1 MAEQPFGGHVG
12 PMMKLTTKLC
22 GPGFLALRPPN
33 AVRQCGVLIT
43 ALSCTV
49 PVLGQT
55 GATNG
60 DWPTYSADGGSTKY
74 SSLGAIN
81 RENAGELEIAWRWQ
95 ARNFGPNPEF
105 NSRVT
110 PIMVDGVLYTTAGYR
125 RAVVAIDAT
134 TGETLWMYRLDE
146 GRRGENAPRLNSGR
160 GVSYWK
166 DGADER
172 IFLITPGYHLVAL
185 DAKTGK
191 PVTTFG
197 QSGIVDLKK
206 GLDRP
211 VDPIE
216 GAIGSSSPPV
226 ISNGV
231 VVVGAALLTGL
242 APMSNCLLYTSDAA
256 DDS

>member
-1 MAEQPFGGHVG
+1 M
-12 PMMKLTTKLC
+12 
-22 GPGFLALRPPN
+22 
-33 AVRQCGVLIT
+33 
-43 ALSCTV
+43 
-49 PVLGQT
+49 LGQT

-81 RENAGELEIAWRWQ
+81 RENVGELEIAWRWQ

-172 IFLITPGYHLVAL
+172 IFLITPGYHL
-185 DAKTGK
+185 
-191 PVTTFG
+191 
-197 QSGIVDLKK
+197 
-206 GLDRP
+206 
-211 VDPIE
+211 
-216 GAIGSSSPPV
+216 
-226 ISNGV
+226 
-231 VVVGAALLTGL
+231 
-242 APMSNCLLYTSDAA
+242 CLLYTSPSPRD
-256 DDS
+256 